1 MNETY
6 ISYDGWSQLCWYP
19 KISCVKYTS
28 SYILLIKR
36 KNKTKKS
43 WGPNLTQIYQEFF
56 VVILLALHFVFFLIR
71 IHFKQKSRIELK
83 KKGQKSIQYGTSYI
97 NYSCMQ
103 CTIFQLEKGN
113 NSLILFTCTVHAS
126 IVKSKNQFN

>member
-1 MNETY
+1 MLVPQNIMCQIHLILY
-6 ISYDGWSQLCWYP
+6 I
-19 KISCVKYTS
+19 I
-28 SYILLIKR
+28 
-36 KNKTKKS
+36 NKKEKQNKKKL
-43 WGPNLTQIYQEFF
+43 GAEPNPNLSR
-56 VVILLALHFVFFLIR
+56 VLCCHFISSSFCFFLIR